1 MSDFDF
7 TSKAFSDKLA
17 EHKLFGS
24 RCKACGKLFLP
35 PRAMC
40 SACHSHEVEAIEFS
54 GKGKLAAFT
63 VIYIAPTAMI
73 AAGYD
78 RKNPYCAGVV
88 ELDEGPRISAQIL
101 GADVTQPESIHIGTP
116 VEVTFIERGE
126 GDASKVFLGFKV

>member
-7 TSKAFSDKLA
+7 TSKAFSDKLS

-24 RCKACGKLFLP
+24 RCKACGQMFLP

-40 SACHSHEVEAIEFS
+40 PGCHSHEVEAVEFS

-88 ELDEGPRISAQIL
+88 ELEEGPRISAQIL
-101 GADVTQPESIHIGTP
+101 GVDVTQPEGIQIGTP

-126 GDASKVFLGFKV
+126 GDARKVFLGFSV